1 MCGQKRTALVY
12 GAAPIRPKEGGPV
25 QQLFGRGSLAVAAVA
40 LLLIAAAAAVAAP
53 GDRKPKD
60 RAPNTTI
67 DAGDIAPSAFTGGMQ
82 HGMPGGHLPGSSAN
96 VELISELEPMVP
108 FGEIVPGQIADL
120 AVYKGFAYLN
130 SWNEPTCTKGGF
142 YAVDIRNPRN
152 PQQVAFEP
160 ALEGRYHGEGA
171 HVISVDTK
179 TFSGDLLAVNNEHGT
194 CPDVD
199 TTTDGGFDLYDVS
212 DPANPEILVQGAGDT
227 GGEGRMNGSQPAN
240 TYHSDFMW
248 KDDGKVYL
256 VGTDNEEFADVD
268 IWDITNPRKPKP
280 VAEYDLLADF
290 PQISQT
296 AAHPRLNEIFNHDMV
311 VKEINGRQVMLD
323 SYWDAGY
330 VMLDVENP
338 AKAFYVGDSDFED
351 EDPLVPGISP
361 PEGNAHEAEFSH
373 DNTYFLG
380 ADEDFNPYRSDKFF
394 VEDEADPP
402 NQIERPAVEVGGGT
416 SPAALPDQT
425 LSGKVVYG
433 GYGCPADPA
442 VLPDANDYTA
452 EELGLQEGDEKI
464 LLMQRGPSGDPSA
477 DYNGNG
483 DLTDDACFPG
493 EKAAKAFDSH
503 WDAIVLVNRHL
514 GSDDTNGVPFCG
526 SGAYDPE
533 KPMVTICT
541 THAAFHELFGTT
553 PAFTDADYPED
564 PPALGDISVL
574 RVRATSIFDGWGYLN
589 LFRRQDGKVERV
601 DSYAIPEALDP
612 AFAFCCGDLSIH
624 EIATDPGQN
633 LAYSSYY
640 AGGIRVFRFSDAGIE
655 EVGHY
660 IDLEGNNF
668 WGVETFVPSGAA
680 AGDLEGKRLFAG
692 SDRDH
697 GIFIFRYTGG

>member
-1 MCGQKRTALVY
+1 VQK
-12 GAAPIRPKEGGPV
+12 
-25 QQLFGRGSLAVAAVA
+25 LFGRGSLAVAAVA
-40 LLLIAAAAAVAAP
+40 LLLLAAAASAAVP

-82 HGMPGGHLPGSSAN
+82 HGMPGGHLEGSSFN
-96 VELISELEPMVP
+96 VELIGELEMSSPAV
-108 FGEIVPGQIADL
+108 VPGQIADL
-120 AVYKGFAYLN
+120 AVFKGHAYLN

-142 YAVDIRNPRN
+142 YSVDIRDPRD
-152 PQQVAFEP
+152 PKRLAFEP

-194 CPDVD
+194 CPFVD

-212 DPANPEILVQGAGDT
+212 DPNDPEILVQGAGDT

-240 TYHSDFMW
+240 TYHSAFMW

-268 IWDITNPRKPKP
+268 IWNITNPRKPKP
-280 VAEYDLLADF
+280 VAEYDLLEDF

-296 AAHPRLNEIFNHDMV
+296 ARHPGLNEIFNHDMV
-311 VKEINGRQVMLD
+311 VKEIDGRQVMLD
-323 SYWDAGY
+323 SYWDGGY

-361 PEGNAHEAEFSH
+361 PEGNAHQAEFSH

-394 VEDEADPP
+394 VEDEEDPP
-402 NQIERPAVEVGGGT
+402 NQIVRPAVEVGGGT
-416 SPAALPDQT
+416 SPASLPDQT
-425 LSGKVVYG
+425 MSGKVVQG
-433 GYGCPADPA
+433 GYGCPADTTP
-442 VLPDANDYTA
+442 LPLADDYDSTD
-452 EELGLQEGDEKI
+452 LGTQTGDEKI

-493 EKAAKAFDSH
+493 EKAARAFDAG

-514 GSDDTNGVPFCG
+514 GSDDTTGVPFCG
-526 SGAYDPE
+526 SGAYDPA

-541 THAAFHELFGTT
+541 THAAFHELFDTP

-564 PPALGDISVL
+564 PPALGDVSVK
-574 RVRATSIFDGWGYLN
+574 RVRATSVFDGWGYVS
-589 LFRRQDGKVERV
+589 LFRRGDGGKVERV
-601 DSYAIPEALDP
+601 ESYAIPEALNE
-612 AFAFCCGDLSIH
+612 AFAFGFGDLSIH
-624 EIATDPGQN
+624 EVAMDPGEN

-640 AGGIRVFRFSDAGIE
+640 AGGMRVFRFSEAGIE

-660 IDLEGNNF
+660 IHEDGNNF
-668 WGVETFVPSGAA
+668 WGVETFVPSDPAA
-680 AGDLEGKRLFAG
+680 EDLQGRRLFAG

-697 GIFIFRYTGG
+697 GIFIFRYTGD